1 MTVYDLTKH
10 AECSLPENAAVA
22 LGNFDGVHIGHRRL
36 FDALEGDLP
45 KAVFTFT
52 DLHRASPCVLT
63 ETDEKL
69 SLIASCG
76 VEYAILTPFAE
87 VRGMTP
93 EAFCDFLANG
103 LKISRAVCGYNFTFG
118 AGAAGKSA
126 DLERL
131 LKERSVGCTVIG
143 PVSVGGETVSST
155 KIRAFLAD
163 GKVGRAA
170 EFLGRDYSVSF
181 PVIHGR
187 ELGRTIGIPTVNQ
200 VFPDGHVIPKH
211 GVYAVR
217 AYLGGMAYS
226 GVCNIGLRPTVG
238 DQRGVTA
245 ETHIIDFSGWLYGE
259 TVRIEFVS
267 YLRPEVKFPTLDAL
281 RAQILTDIE
290 KTKAL
295 V

>member
-1 MTVYDLTKH
+1 M
-10 AECSLPENAAVA
+10 
-22 LGNFDGVHIGHRRL
+22 
-36 FDALEGDLP
+36 
-45 KAVFTFT
+45 
-52 DLHRASPCVLT
+52 
-63 ETDEKL
+63 
-69 SLIASCG
+69 
-76 VEYAILTPFAE
+76 
-87 VRGMTP
+87 
-93 EAFCDFLANG
+93 
-103 LKISRAVCGYNFTFG
+103 
-118 AGAAGKSA
+118 
-126 DLERL
+126 
-131 LKERSVGCTVIG
+131 IG

-163 GKVGRAA
+163 GEVGRAA